1 MVKIAYQQAKST
13 LKSEFSTQGD
23 ARAYLRQIMLKTP
36 FIFDFAIIK
45 DSKGVPIC
53 KFLFT
58 QNGVINIFEIC
69 QRAKPNSAKIA

>member
-1 MVKIAYQQAKST
+1 MVKIAYQQAKRT
-13 LKSEFSTQGD
+13 LKSEFQTQGD
-23 ARAYLRQIMLKTP
+23 ARAYLRQIMLKYP
-36 FIFDFAIIK
+36 FIFDYATIQ
-45 DSKGVPIC
+45 DRNGVPLC